1 MAPEYLTNG
10 FISTKS
16 DIFSLGVIIIE
27 LMTGYRDYPPSNEAP
42 FERFI
47 KKVR

>member
-1 MAPEYLTNG
+1 MAPEHLTNG

-16 DIFSLGVIIIE
+16 DIFSLGIIIIE
-27 LMTGYRDYPPSNEAP
+27 LMTGSRDYPPSSEAS

-47 KKVR
+47 KNVR